1 MAAGKHHVEK
11 LISVER
17 IQAKVK
23 EIAKD
28 IKRDFAD
35 KKPLIVP
42 ILKGSFVFAADLVR
56 ELDMDFTVDFLS
68 VMSYGQSTKSS
79 GIVQMVKDLETDI
92 KDRHVIIIED
102 ILDSG
107 LTLEYLEEYL
117 MLRKPASLSLVAL
130 LVKDVERTVDIPVK
144 YKGFDIPDK
153 FVVGYGLDFAQK
165 YRGLPYIGE
174 VIFHDEVSK

>member
-1 MAAGKHHVEK
+1 
-11 LISVER
+11 
-17 IQAKVK
+17 
-23 EIAKD
+23 
-28 IKRDFAD
+28 
-35 KKPLIVP
+35 
-42 ILKGSFVFAADLVR
+42 
-56 ELDMDFTVDFLS
+56 
-68 VMSYGQSTKSS
+68 
-79 GIVQMVKDLETDI
+79 MVKDLETDI